1 MTKHLVDHRTPSR
14 GGKLRAFLRLARQ
27 PRETFHR
34 NETAVGPRRLV
45 EFLRI
50 ARGRTV

>member
-1 MTKHLVDHRTPSR
+1 MPKHPTDHRSASKSGR
-14 GGKLRAFLRLARQ
+14 LLVFLKLART

-34 NETAVGPRRLV
+34 PENPAGARRLV